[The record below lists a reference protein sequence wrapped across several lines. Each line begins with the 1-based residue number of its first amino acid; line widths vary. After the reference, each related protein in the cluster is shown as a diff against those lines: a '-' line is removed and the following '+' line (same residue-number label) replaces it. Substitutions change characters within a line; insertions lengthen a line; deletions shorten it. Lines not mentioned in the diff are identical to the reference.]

1 MFYTNDTI
9 AAVSSAAGPA
19 GRSIVRMSGPEAI
32 NLAESVFSE
41 PMGELSGFRSLDGTV
56 AVQAPWPIT
65 VPARAY
71 LFRGPRSYTR
81 QDIVELHL
89 PGEVVASVVCS
100 ALIDAGARQ
109 ADAGEFTARAFLSG
123 RLDLS
128 AAQAVA
134 DVIDA
139 QADAQLRSAL
149 GVLDGALA
157 RLCKPAA
164 ETLTET
170 LAVTEASID
179 FADENLA
186 LAAPDELASTTR
198 EVADDLD
205 AALAT
210 SGRWSAAES
219 EIRVAIAGRPNA
231 GKSSLLNALGGVDRA
246 IISALSGTTRDVL
259 SAPATLGQNLEVMLL
274 DAAGLE
280 AFAENPDPLTLAA
293 HRAAR
298 EAIQSADAVLFV
310 IDATADDYDVDKH
323 LLAEVVEL
331 NPRAPMMILANKIDL
346 VTCNSSIE
354 GWHGQAQRSGAWPW
368 DARLHGQSSAA
379 LQIDRATHKDVF
391 PISALTGAGM
401 DNLRGVLADRLDSS
415 AAPKPG
421 TLLLHSRQRRGI
433 STAAAAARRSADMFQ
448 TADEITDIAELAA
461 VELRSALAALAEL
474 TGQVADEDILSSI
487 FSRFCVGK

>member
-1 MFYTNDTI
+1 MPYFLDTI
-9 AAVSSAAGPA
+9 VAVSSAAGPA

-32 NLAESVFSE
+32 NLAEGVFSE

-56 AVQAPWPIT
+56 AIQTPGPIT

-81 QDIVELHL
+81 QDVVELHL

-134 DVIDA
+134 DIIDA

-157 RLCKPAA
+157 RLCRPAA

-198 EVADDLD
+198 KVADDLD
-205 AALAT
+205 AALST
-210 SGRWSAAES
+210 SGRWSSAES

-246 IISALSGTTRDVL
+246 IISAMSGTTRDVL

-310 IDATADDYDVDKH
+310 IDATADDHDADER

-331 NPRAPMMILANKIDL
+331 NPRAPLMILANKIDL
-346 VTCNSSIE
+346 IVSNTPNDGCHALTRFREWACSRPSLRYGRE
-354 GWHGQAQRSGAWPW
+354 HG
-368 DARLHGQSSAA
+368 
-379 LQIDRATHKDVF
+379 THKGVF
-391 PISALTGAGM
+391 PISALTGAGL
-401 DNLRGVLADRLDSS
+401 DNLREVLAERLGSS

-433 STAAAAARRSADMFQ
+433 STAAEATRRSADMFG

-487 FSRFCVGK
+487 FARFCVGK